1 MYAHVQRLKKEFQ
14 TQFEDPYLIYKE
26 CCSHEIIGEEGSFV
40 FKTCKASL
48 EIAAKMSGAKQVNG
62 EDSQLTEEPAYFDGM
77 HSHFHLYKSLTMWV
91 YHAAIRKMML
101 LAIMEAPWENMY
113 YITKF
118 FELFQ
123 DAMRDY
129 LGDGTYEW
137 HPNSIMVDEK
147 GANFQALEK
156 VMGKEFVDNYTMTCQ
171 YHFMQCAEE
180 KMQEQNIPK
189 DERSSF
195 LEVLKSLLWASTLHE
210 YYNICIVID
219 KAVKHYGLEG

>member
-1 MYAHVQRLKKEFQ
+1 MPISSFNTPLKTKKTTMWMKMDCKEYKGVKEIAEAVSTKDLKARISQLRRDASRPLSAQGECEVYAHVWWLKKEFQ

-26 CCSHEIIGEEGSFV
+26 CCSHEVIGEKGSFV

-48 EIAAKMSGAKQVNG
+48 KIAAKMSGAKQVNG

-77 HSHFHLYKSLTMWV
+77 HSRVHLYKSLTMWV
-91 YHAAIRKMML
+91 YNAAIRKMML
-101 LAIMEAPWENMY
+101 LAIMEAPWENTY

-118 FELFQ
+118 FKLFQ

-147 GANFQALEK
+147 GADF
-156 VMGKEFVDNYTMTCQ
+156 
-171 YHFMQCAEE
+171 
-180 KMQEQNIPK
+180 
-189 DERSSF
+189 
-195 LEVLKSLLWASTLHE
+195 
-210 YYNICIVID
+210 
-219 KAVKHYGLEG
+219 